1 MILALCGK
9 SASGKDSIQK
19 VLCEKYGFNRVVSHT
34 TRPKRPNEVNGID
47 YHFVT
52 EEDFIQMGQNDELVE
67 WRSYTPKTKK
77 TNDIWYY
84 GTSKAEID
92 NKVNPVCVIELKGL
106 RELQR
111 IYGKENVFAVYIY
124 LDNVV
129 RTTRAIAR
137 AGFDLGE
144 WSRRTQTDNNDFT
157 FEDIVYNTNAQ
168 VENIDL
174 EKTAKRINQLY
185 LVHKVEMR

>member
-34 TRPKRPNEVNGID
+34 TRPKRPNEVDGID

-52 EEDFIQMGQNDELVE
+52 EDEFIKMCQNDKLIE
-67 WRSYTPKTKK
+67 WRSYTPKTKNP
-77 TNDIWYY
+77 NDTWYY
-84 GTSKAEID
+84 GTSKEEVEGKI
-92 NKVNPVCVIELKGL
+92 NPVCVIELKGL
-106 RELQR
+106 SELQR

-124 LDNVV
+124 LDNEV
-129 RTTRAIAR
+129 RTTRASCR
-137 AGFDLGE
+137 SGFYLGE
-144 WSRRTQTDNNDFT
+144 WLRRLKTDNNDFT
-157 FEDIVYNTNAQ
+157 FEDIIYNTDAQ

-174 EKTAKRINQLY
+174 EKAAKRINQLY
-185 LVHKVEMR
+185 LVHKGEIK